1 MDVLE
6 SALKSGNPP
15 STETIEAAMDEA
27 WIPKLSSRQL
37 SREDYVRMRIQMGMT
52 PEEMDTYINLTP
64 WTYMQ
69 WEVLWADRITFIN
82 SPALG
87 EAIVEALPEW
97 VDIPLHEAIDKVVA
111 VLGKPKK

>member
-15 STETIEAAMDEA
+15 STETIEAALDEA
-27 WIPKLSSRQL
+27 WIPKLRTPLL
-37 SREDYVRMRIQMGMT
+37 SREDYLRICAKMDMT
-52 PEEMDTYINLTP
+52 PEEMDKYINFP
-64 WTYMQ
+64 PQ
-69 WEVLWADRITFIN
+69 QEVLWADRITFIN

-97 VDIPLHEAIDKVVA
+97 VDVPLHEAIDKVVA
-111 VLGKPKK
+111 VLGKPKE